1 MKPTPRA
8 AEHAISVMRR
18 VVFIPLS
25 FHPCWEGSTPRHSQA
40 AARRSRSRS
49 RWLGESNRREPIVNL
64 TDAPTAEEEAMVVR
78 DPQPKQPVG
87 GLAGRTSLGLL
98 FIDLFFLP
106 DDLRGGGLGSRLLR
120 LAEDEARQ
128 RGCVSAVLY
137 TINFQAP
144 GFYERH
150 GYRILGTVPCLPPG
164 TSRIFMTKP
173 LT

>member
-1 MKPTPRA
+1 MPRA
-8 AEHAISVMRR
+8 DN
-18 VVFIPLS
+18 L
-25 FHPCWEGSTPRHSQA
+25 
-40 AARRSRSRS
+40 
-49 RWLGESNRREPIVNL
+49 EPIVSL
-64 TDAPTAEEEAMVVR
+64 TAAPTAEEQHAVGSGLARFNEQQSGISDGRPLAVIAR
-78 DPQPKQPVG
+78 DPQTKQPVG
-87 GLAGRTSLGLL
+87 GLTGRTSRGLL

-106 DDLRGGGLGSRLLR
+106 DNLRGDGLGSRLLR

-128 RGCVSAVLY
+128 RSCIGAVLY

-150 GYRILGTVPCLPPG
+150 GYRVLGTVPCLPPG

>member
-1 MKPTPRA
+1 MPGVGGLEPLLHVTDSPTSEE
-8 AEHAISVMRR
+8 EHAISSGLARFNEQQSGIMDSRR
-18 VVFIPLS
+18 LAVI
-25 FHPCWEGSTPRHSQA
+25 
-40 AARRSRSRS
+40 
-49 RWLGESNRREPIVNL
+49 
-64 TDAPTAEEEAMVVR
+64 VR
-78 DPQPKQPVG
+78 DPETRRPVG
-87 GLAGRTSLGLL
+87 GVTGRTSLGIL

-120 LAEDEARQ
+120 LVEDEARQ
-128 RGCVSAVLY
+128 RGCVAAILY

-164 TSRIFMTKP
+164 TSRIFMTKV

>member
-64 TDAPTAEEEAMVVR
+64 TDAPTAEEAAVVVR

-87 GLAGRTSLGLL
+87 GLTGRTSLGLL

-106 DDLRGGGLGSRLLR
+106 DDLRGGGLRSRLVR
-120 LAEDEARQ
+120 LAEDQGSAAWLCQ
-128 RGCVSAVLY
+128 RGLY
-137 TINFQAP
+137 TINF
-144 GFYERH
+144 
-150 GYRILGTVPCLPPG
+150 GTGKRCMRRG
-164 TSRIFMTKP
+164 KRN
-173 LT
+173 